1 MPNIVALTD
10 NTAHGAPIIVEPT
23 NNKVSYNGKFFACIG
38 GMGPAHVAGHVPVS
52 LINVI
57 VNPQQTKV
65 TFNGIPFA
73 VYGAI
78 CVCGDVVIGSQANP
92 KVMIN

>member
-1 MPNIVALTD
+1 MSNIVVLTD
-10 NTAHGAPIIVEPT
+10 NTAHSSPIINEPF
-23 NNKVSYNGKFFACIG
+23 NNKISYNGKFFVCVG
-38 GMGPAHVAGHVPVS
+38 GSGITHIQGHAPIS

-57 VNPQQTKV
+57 INPQQTKV

-78 CVCGDVVIGSQANP
+78 CSCGDVVIGSQANP